1 MIKDI
6 KIYNL
11 KIKKIKMQLN
21 NLMIIIRMI
30 KMKMFMI

>member
-11 KIKKIKMQLN
+11 EIKKIKMQLN
-21 NLMIIIRMI
+21 NLMIKIRMI